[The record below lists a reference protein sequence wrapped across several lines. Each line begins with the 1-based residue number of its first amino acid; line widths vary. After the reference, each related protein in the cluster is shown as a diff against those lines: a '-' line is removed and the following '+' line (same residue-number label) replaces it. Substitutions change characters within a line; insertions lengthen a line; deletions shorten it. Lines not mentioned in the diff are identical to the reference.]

1 MDRILIASDDA
12 GAAAA
17 MAAAVETLGMSVV
30 IATDGMEA
38 FDLAVSE
45 SPLLAVVSPGL
56 AIYDGYELAAMLRD
70 SPDVQPKPEVW
81 LLTNLATDIRR
92 LERSGMSGVIAPGQA
107 LSDLREKI
115 GGIIWGR

>member
-17 MAAAVETLGMSVV
+17 MAATAETLGMSVV

-38 FDLAVSE
+38 FDIAVSDA
-45 SPLLAVVSPGL
+45 PLLAIVSPGL

-81 LLTNLATDIRR
+81 LLTSLATDVRR
-92 LERSGMSGVIAPGQA
+92 LEKCGISGVIAPGQA
-107 LSDLREKI
+107 ISDLREKI
-115 GGIIWGR
+115 GGLIRGQ